1 MGGMSDMYV
10 SATIAIPVDNPQ
22 EVALWYKEYLGLSDI
37 KVIDDV
43 YEVEIM
49 NNLWIQFYNN
59 SEKKEFVPVILR
71 FGVDDL
77 DNIVNELEQKGQ
89 KVKRGK
95 EMEGIRYLYSQ
106 QNQWGQRVGFYEL
119 DKEGEL

>member
-59 SEKKEFVPVILR
+59 SEKKEFMPVILR

-77 DNIVNELEQKGQ
+77 DNIINELEQKGQ

>member
-59 SEKKEFVPVILR
+59 SEKKEFMPVILR

>member
-1 MGGMSDMYV
+1 MYV